1 MCAWTARARVVDAG
15 CGRSP
20 GSRKAGGRARNA
32 APRGAG
38 HADGG
43 PHAHGPSPVGEA
55 ELRTGDQA
63 CMRCGLAWPSSALM
77 RSTSLRG
84 LNGLVM

>member
-1 MCAWTARARVVDAG
+1 MRPVARLAQGGKDARGTPRPGAPEHAG
-15 CGRSP
+15 
-20 GSRKAGGRARNA
+20 
-32 APRGAG
+32 
-38 HADGG
+38 GG